1 MGPRIR
7 KRHHGRIAV
16 ASSSDANDT
25 FVRSVCL
32 GYMSRIMAKYE
43 LWDHETLTFLGWLL
57 GDSFADLSDAAC
69 DMAPEGTR
77 SELTQRIG
85 EVCGYEDKAGVIAR
99 ALEKCSKSALHSLRQ
114 YALTIIDR
122 ERECL
127 GGRTASPLARNLDEF
142 TRMFGL
148 SDQETELCLFLALMA
163 SWTPVERFFDT
174 HLDCDRYAG
183 RKYLLAALGV
193 SATRFEGM
201 AHGRLRRLGFIDL
214 DRSWLELTK
223 DALPLI
229 NESAQAVL
237 TRDHYRPLPKP
248 SVALTDHVVQVSDLD
263 HLMRLLA
270 QKQASATHVLLYGPP
285 GTGKSSFAQALG
297 ATLDCPAYEVMHHA
311 ENKALSRRMG
321 LTACLNLTNH
331 GTGSLI
337 VVDEAD
343 NLLNTDDGWLMR
355 GESQDKG
362 WLNGLLEEPGARV
375 IWITNRVE
383 NIDPS
388 VRRRFAYSLHFPPFG
403 KKQRARLWESILR
416 KHRVKRFFK
425 DAEIVEFAAQHDVS
439 AGVIDIAVS
448 KARESGFSGK
458 GDLLD
463 GISRSLAAHKR
474 LTHNGRATDDRHQ
487 PNHEYVAE
495 ALNLDCRVDGLVHQV
510 RSFDE
515 WWRRPAA
522 DRPVQG
528 FNLLF
533 HGPSGTGKTAL
544 ARHLADLMDRTLIV
558 KLMSALLG
566 PYVGQT
572 ERALADAFS
581 QAQAEDGILLIDEA
595 DSLLFPRNRAQRS
608 WEVSFTNE
616 FLTQMEQLKGMLICT
631 TNRAE
636 DLDSAAMR
644 RFARKVEFR
653 HLEADGITTLYRR
666 ILAPLVERPLK
677 PTHSTALAGLDGV
690 TPAMFT
696 VVRNNL
702 MLYSRV
708 DLSHDRLI
716 EELSRE
722 AYHSTKTSRRQVGFN
737 S

>member
-1 MGPRIR
+1 MSPRIR
-7 KRHHGRIAV
+7 KRHHGRVAV
-16 ASSSDANDT
+16 PSGCDANDA

-32 GYMSRIMAKYE
+32 GYMSGIMTRYE
-43 LWDHETLTFLGWLL
+43 LWDHETLVFLGWLL
-57 GDSFADLSDAAC
+57 GDSFAEVGDAVSHLASE
-69 DMAPEGTR
+69 DMRT
-77 SELTQRIG
+77 ELTRRLV
-85 EVCGYEDKAGVIAR
+85 EACGYEDKATVIAR
-99 ALEKCSKSALHSLRQ
+99 TLEQFPKPALRSLGESVL
-114 YALTIIDR
+114 AVVDR
-122 ERECL
+122 ERAHL
-127 GGRTASPLARNLDEF
+127 GGQQGSALAGNLEDF
-142 TRMFGL
+142 TKMFGL

-163 SWTPVERFFDT
+163 SWSPVERYFDT

-183 RKYLLAALGV
+183 RKYLLAALGIN
-193 SATRFEGM
+193 STRFEGM
-201 AHGRLRRLGFIDL
+201 IHGRLRRLGFVDL

-223 DALPLI
+223 DCLPLI

-237 TRDHYRPLPKP
+237 TREHYRPLPAP
-248 SVALTDHVVQVSDLD
+248 TVPLHDHVVQLADLD
-263 HLMRLLA
+263 HVVRLL
-270 QKQASATHVLLYGPP
+270 QKKQGSATHILFYGPP

-297 ATLDCPAYEVMHHA
+297 ASLECPAYEVMHHA
-311 ENKALSRRMG
+311 DNKVHARRMG

-331 GTGSLI
+331 GDGSLI

-343 NLLNTDDGWLMR
+343 NLLNTDDGWLLR

-403 KKQRARLWESILR
+403 RQQRARLWESILR
-416 KHRVKRFFK
+416 KHRVKRFFRA
-425 DAEIVEFAAQHDVS
+425 AEIEEFAARYEVS
-439 AGVIDIAVS
+439 AGVIDIAVT

-463 GISRSLAAHKR
+463 GITRSLAAHKR
-474 LTHNGRATDDRHQ
+474 LTQDGRATDDRQ
-487 PNHEYVAE
+487 EPNQSYVSE
-495 ALNLDCRVDGLVHQV
+495 ALNLDCGIDNLIQQV
-510 RSFDE
+510 KSFDE
-515 WWRRPAA
+515 WWRLPAPG
-522 DRPVQG
+522 RPVQG

-544 ARHLADLMDRTLIV
+544 ARHLANVMDRTLIV
-558 KLMSALLG
+558 KRMSDLLG

-572 ERALADAFS
+572 ERALAEAFT

-616 FLTQMEQLKGMLICT
+616 FLTQMEQMKGMLICT
-631 TNRAE
+631 TNRAD

-653 HLEADGITTLYRR
+653 HLAAEGIATLYRR
-666 ILAPLVERPLK
+666 ILAPLVGPPLG
-677 PTHSTALAGLDGV
+677 PDHSEALARLDGI
-690 TPAMFT
+690 TPAMFS
-696 VVRNNL
+696 VVRQNL
-702 MLYSRV
+702 MLYSRK
-708 DLSHDRLI
+708 DLSHDLLI

>member
-1 MGPRIR
+1 MSPRIR
-7 KRHHGRIAV
+7 KRHHGRVAV
-16 ASSSDANDT
+16 PSGCDANDA
-25 FVRSVCL
+25 FVRGVCL
-32 GYMSRIMAKYE
+32 GYMSGIMTRYE
-43 LWDHETLTFLGWLL
+43 LWDHETLVFLGWLL
-57 GDSFADLSDAAC
+57 GDSFAEVGDAVSHLASE
-69 DMAPEGTR
+69 DMRT
-77 SELTQRIG
+77 ELTRRLV
-85 EVCGYEDKAGVIAR
+85 EACGYEDKATVIAR
-99 ALEKCSKSALHSLRQ
+99 TLEQFPKPALRSLGEVV
-114 YALTIIDR
+114 LGVVDR
-122 ERECL
+122 ERAHL
-127 GGRTASPLARNLDEF
+127 GGQQGSALAGNLEDF
-142 TRMFGL
+142 TKMFGL
-148 SDQETELCLFLALMA
+148 SDQETKLCLFLALMA
-163 SWTPVERFFDT
+163 SWSPVERYFDT

-183 RKYLLAALGV
+183 RKYLLAALGIN
-193 SATRFEGM
+193 STRFEGM
-201 AHGRLRRLGFIDL
+201 IHGRLRRLGFVDL

-223 DALPLI
+223 DCLPLI

-237 TRDHYRPLPKP
+237 TREHYRPLPEP
-248 SVALTDHVVQVSDLD
+248 TVPLHDHVVQLADLD
-263 HLMRLLA
+263 HVVRLL
-270 QKQASATHVLLYGPP
+270 QKKQGSATHILFYGPP

-297 ATLDCPAYEVMHHA
+297 ASLECPAYEVMHHA
-311 ENKALSRRMG
+311 DNKVHARRMG
-321 LTACLNLTNH
+321 LTACQNLTNH
-331 GTGSLI
+331 GDGSLI

-403 KKQRARLWESILR
+403 RKQRARLWESILR
-416 KHRVKRFFK
+416 KHRVKRFFRA
-425 DAEIVEFAAQHDVS
+425 AEIEEFAARYDVS
-439 AGVIDIAVS
+439 AGVIDIAVT

-463 GISRSLAAHKR
+463 GISRSLAAHNR
-474 LTHNGRATDDRHQ
+474 LTHDGRATVDRQ
-487 PNHEYVAE
+487 EPNQSYVPE
-495 ALNLDCRVDGLVHQV
+495 ALNLDCGIDNLIQQV
-510 RSFDE
+510 QAFDE
-515 WWRRPAA
+515 WWRLPAT

-544 ARHLADLMDRTLIV
+544 ARHLAEVMDRTLIV
-558 KLMSALLG
+558 KRMSDLLG

-572 ERALADAFS
+572 ERALAEAFT
-581 QAQAEDGILLIDEA
+581 QAQTEDGILLIDEA

-616 FLTQMEQLKGMLICT
+616 FLTQMEQMKGMLICT
-631 TNRAE
+631 TNRAD

-653 HLEADGITTLYRR
+653 HLAAGGIATLYRR
-666 ILAPLVERPLK
+666 ILTPLVGKPLG
-677 PTHSTALAGLDGV
+677 PDHSEALARLDGI
-690 TPAMFT
+690 TPAMFS
-696 VVRNNL
+696 VVRQNL
-702 MLYSRV
+702 MLYSRT
-708 DLSHDRLI
+708 DLSHDLLI